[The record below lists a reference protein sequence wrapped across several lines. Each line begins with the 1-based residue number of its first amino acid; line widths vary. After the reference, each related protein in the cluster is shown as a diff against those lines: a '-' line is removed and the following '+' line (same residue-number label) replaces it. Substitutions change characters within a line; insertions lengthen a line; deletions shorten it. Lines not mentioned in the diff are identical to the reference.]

1 VKRLYLLVVLAVF
14 VAAVNAAV
22 FAYYPLTV
30 NVAGTTA
37 EVRFAAGSNANQ
49 PDLAGN
55 TIGVTL
61 EGSCNTKAT
70 VTIHPTNER
79 TYYRDVLWI
88 ENYGVGRTYYAW
100 IRVVTPVTHTAILS
114 AKLYVKDANG
124 NIVAMID
131 LKQAGVQPGAQNYIN
146 YITIPAATQ
155 TGNPPTTTPGKL
167 YIDIEVEIDRNTN
180 AGTVTATAVLELIYS
195 PQYAER
201 P

>member
-1 VKRLYLLVVLAVF
+1 MKRLYLLAALAVLAAV
-14 VAAVNAAV
+14 VNAAV

-37 EVRFAAGSNANQ
+37 EVRFALGSNANQ
-49 PDLAGN
+49 PDLAGT

-61 EGSCNTKAT
+61 EGSYNTKAT
-70 VTIHPTNER
+70 ITVHPTNER
-79 TYYRDVLWI
+79 TYYRNVTLI

-100 IRVVTPVTHTAILS
+100 IRVATPITHTAILS
-114 AKLYVKDANG
+114 AKLYVKAGDGSILAT
-124 NIVAMID
+124 ID
-131 LKQAGVQPGAQNYIN
+131 LKQAVVQPPALG
-146 YITIPAATQ
+146 YITIPPATSS
-155 TGNPPTTTPGKL
+155 GGPSPTITPGRL

-195 PQYAER
+195 PQHTER